1 MLENVMI
8 AEFSQDQKNVRNALM
23 DEEINQ
29 KYV

>member
-1 MLENVMI
+1 MKENVMI
-8 AEFSQDQKNVRNALM
+8 AEFSLAKKYVRYVLM